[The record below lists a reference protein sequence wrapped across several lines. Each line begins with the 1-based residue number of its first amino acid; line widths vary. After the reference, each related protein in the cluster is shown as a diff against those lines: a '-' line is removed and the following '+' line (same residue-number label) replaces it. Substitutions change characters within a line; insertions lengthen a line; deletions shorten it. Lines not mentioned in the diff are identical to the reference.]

1 MPTLYEKSLQKLELG
16 AVLQLL
22 ADQACSQE
30 AKSRCMALEPVT
42 DADDVRQLQTQT
54 SAACRLIVQ
63 KGSPGLSGIQDVSA
77 SLARADR
84 GGSLSA
90 GELLKIAAV
99 LRVARNVKNYAE
111 TDAVSSV
118 LDPWFL
124 DLVGNKYLE
133 EKIDSAIISEEEIA
147 DAASPELSD
156 IRRHIRIQSAK
167 IRDSLQKVI
176 SSPTY
181 AKYLRE
187 PIITIRS
194 DRFVVPVKSEFKGQV
209 PGLVHDVSSTGSTFF
224 IEPMSAVNAN
234 NALRE
239 LFVRERKEIERI
251 LAELSAE
258 AAAYQEHINRNFEIL
273 VFLDCIFA
281 KAKLSFQMNAIE
293 PQIREDG
300 KLVLNR
306 ARHPLIEKKAV
317 VPISVRLGDDFDTL
331 VITGPNTGGKT
342 VTLKTIGLLTL
353 MAECGLHIPADDGSC
368 ISVFDRVLAD
378 IGDEQSI
385 EQSLSTFSSHMKNI
399 VEIIEVCDSSSLVL
413 FDELG
418 AGTDPAEG
426 AALAIAII
434 QNCRQCGAR
443 VAATTHYAEL
453 KLFAMRTEGVINGSC
468 EFNVETLQPT
478 FRLLIGVPGKS
489 NAFAISRKLGL
500 PELIIKNASDMVSE
514 NDANFEDVLNQLE
527 EQRQAMEAARAEAE
541 RLRQETERNKK
552 QSDAYFAEIKKEREK
567 AVAKA
572 KKEAQVII
580 EDARRTANAV
590 TEEIKQLRKQMRDTA
605 DAQGVNLKQAELRRA
620 LNEAEEKLAEK
631 KEQPKRPAP
640 SRAIRVG
647 DTVELLKLGSKASVL
662 AINKDGTY
670 QLQAGIMK
678 ITAKPEEVYLLE
690 SQENQSVKKVVEKSK
705 RELKLE
711 TSSPELDIRGMASDE
726 MLGVLG
732 MFLDNAYMSN
742 LPSVR
747 IIHGKGTGVLRAA
760 VHAELKKIKYVK
772 RFRLGAYGEGEDGVT
787 IVEFA

>member
-300 KLVLNR
+300 KLALNR

-478 FRLLIGVPGKS
+478 YRLLIGVPGKS